1 MVWLDSSCTL
11 ACTFVLTPIFSGKP
25 CVIIEIMLD
34 FFFFFFVKG
43 VMVLNRFQKYVK
55 LIERSKGPSTI
66 LKTQLSL
73 ACYKIPRGLR
83 EPCSI

>member
-25 CVIIEIMLD
+25 CVIIEIRLD
-34 FFFFFFVKG
+34 FFFCVKG

-55 LIERSKGPSTI
+55 VIERSKGPSTI

>member
-1 MVWLDSSCTL
+1 MTEFSCTL

-25 CVIIEIMLD
+25 CVIIEIRLD
-34 FFFFFFVKG
+34 FFFFFVKG

-55 LIERSKGPSTI
+55 VIERSKGPSTI